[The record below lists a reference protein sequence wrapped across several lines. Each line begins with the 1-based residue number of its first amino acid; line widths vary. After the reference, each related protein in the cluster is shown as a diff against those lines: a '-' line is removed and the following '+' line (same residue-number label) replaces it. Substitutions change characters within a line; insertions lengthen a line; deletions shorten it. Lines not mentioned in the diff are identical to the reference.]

1 MLQVKNVS
9 FQYHDSPV
17 LRNISFDLNQ
27 GEYLAIIGASGCGKS
42 TLLEIIY
49 GLLHIDQGELFYK
62 EEKLKGPRFKL
73 VPGEPFMKY
82 LPQDF
87 DLMPYTTVAENVGA
101 FLSNIYPEQKRS
113 RVMEL
118 LEVVE
123 MTDFSEIK
131 VKYLSGGQ
139 KQRVALARV
148 LAKEPLIMLL
158 DEPFSHID
166 NFRKN
171 SLRRKVFSYLKLKNI
186 TCIVA
191 THDTTDAL
199 AFADRTLLIQNHEI
213 LAQNKPERLYND
225 PGNKFV
231 ASFFSD
237 VSQLPSTLWDTNNP
251 EEEYIFYP
259 HDLEINQNGF
269 KVRVIDSFFKG
280 AYYLIQAKTAT
291 NLDVFI
297 QHDAPLLLNTEIT
310 ISPVRFR
317 NINR

>member
-17 LRNISFDLNQ
+17 LRNISFDLEQ

-49 GLLHIDQGELFYK
+49 GLLHIDHGELFYK
-62 EEKLKGPRFKL
+62 KQKLKGPRFKL
-73 VPGEPFMKY
+73 VPGESFMKY

-101 FLSNIYPEQKRS
+101 FLSNIFPEKKRS

-118 LEVVE
+118 LDVVE
-123 MTDFSEIK
+123 MQDFSEIK

-148 LAKEPLIMLL
+148 LAKEPKVMLL

-171 SLRRKVFSYLKLKNI
+171 SLRRKVFSYLKSKNI

-199 AFADRTLLIQNHEI
+199 AFADQTLLIQDHEI
-213 LAQNKPERLYND
+213 LAQDTPESLYND

-237 VSQLPSTLWDTNNP
+237 VSQLPSTLWDAESEQN
-251 EEEYIFYP
+251 EYIFYP
-259 HDLEINQNGF
+259 HDLCINSKGF
-269 KVRVIDSFFKG
+269 KVRVIDTFFKG
-280 AYYLIQAKTAT
+280 SHYLIQAKTSSD
-291 NLDVFI
+291 LEVFF
-297 QHDAPLLLNTEIT
+297 QHDVPFEIDSEIT
-310 ISPVRFR
+310 IAPMRFR

>member
-17 LRNISFDLNQ
+17 LRNISFDLEQ

-49 GLLHIDQGELFYK
+49 GLLHVDHGELFYNK
-62 EEKLKGPRFKL
+62 EKLNGPRFKL

-101 FLSNIYPEQKRS
+101 FLSNIFPEKKRS

-118 LEVVE
+118 LDVVE
-123 MTDFSEIK
+123 MKDFSEIK

-148 LAKEPLIMLL
+148 LAKEPQVMLL

-171 SLRRKVFSYLKLKNI
+171 SLRRKVFSYLKSKNI

-199 AFADRTLLIQNHEI
+199 AFADRTLLIQDHEI
-213 LAQNKPERLYND
+213 LAQDTPESLYND

-237 VSQLPSTLWDTNNP
+237 VSQLPSTLWDAESAQN
-251 EEEYIFYP
+251 EYIFYP
-259 HDLEINQNGF
+259 HDLSLNSQGF
-269 KVRVIDSFFKG
+269 KVRVIDAFFKG
-280 AYYLIQAKTAT
+280 SHYLIHAKTSSD
-291 NLDVFI
+291 LEVFF
-297 QHDAPLLLNTEIT
+297 QHDVTFDIDSEIT
-310 ISPVRFR
+310 IAPLRFR